1 MFMQTRL
8 IVAATAVALLAGCAT
23 QNPYDNQPP
32 SSNNTAKYGAIGAL
46 AGAAAG
52 ALINHDNRGKGA
64 LIGAAAAGAVAFGTE
79 AKPGSPADFAAFIAA
94 QHRKWSEVGKAAGVK
109 LD

>member
-64 LIGAAAAGAVAFGTE
+64 LIGAAAAGAGAGGDRVARRE
-79 AKPGSPADFAAFIAA
+79 ARPGDAPPAAMEPAPRGDRKPPS
-94 QHRKWSEVGKAAGVK
+94 R
-109 LD
+109 

>member
-32 SSNNTAKYGAIGAL
+32 TA
-46 AGAAAG
+46 
-52 ALINHDNRGKGA
+52 H
-64 LIGAAAAGAVAFGTE
+64 
-79 AKPGSPADFAAFIAA
+79 
-94 QHRKWSEVGKAAGVK
+94 
-109 LD
+109 